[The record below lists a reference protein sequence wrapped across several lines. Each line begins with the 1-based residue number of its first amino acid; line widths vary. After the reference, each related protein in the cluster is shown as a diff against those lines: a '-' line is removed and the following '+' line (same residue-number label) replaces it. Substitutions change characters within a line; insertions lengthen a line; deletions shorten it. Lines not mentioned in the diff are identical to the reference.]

1 MLAVDRLVNREVYSR
16 GILKFWL
23 LNSEYLNSNKK
34 QLWLLPGK
42 GAKMKVPSP
51 VLRQPPGGKTKRVS
65 PCKEGENV
73 MPLVQVEM
81 LEGRNLEQKRAMV
94 KEVTEVLVKTINCKA
109 EDVQVIIREM
119 KRENF
124 AVGGALFV
132 DN

>member
-1 MLAVDRLVNREVYSR
+1 
-16 GILKFWL
+16 
-23 LNSEYLNSNKK
+23 
-34 QLWLLPGK
+34 
-42 GAKMKVPSP
+42 
-51 VLRQPPGGKTKRVS
+51 
-65 PCKEGENV
+65 